1 MRMLMLAGLAALAA
15 CGSRENREPS
25 NGIAAGNEAEQKAS
39 SDTAVSLPAPA
50 VAVTPVDI
58 TMPQFAPQYPGSTIQ
73 SVNSATAGGGD
84 SHEVRLLTNDD
95 ADRIFA
101 FYRDSFAAAGLRKTS
116 EFMSGGTGMM
126 SATGKGRNASIAIAR
141 DQGRSVIIVTYSGE

>member
-15 CGSRENREPS
+15 CGSGENREPS
-25 NGIAAGNEAEQKAS
+25 NGIAASNEAEQKAS
-39 SDTAVSLPAPA
+39 SDTAASPAPA
-50 VAVTPVDI
+50 AAVTPVDI

-73 SVNSATAGGGD
+73 SVNSATVGGGD
-84 SHEVRLLTNDD
+84 SHEVRLLTTDD

-101 FYRDSFAAAGLRKTS
+101 FYRDRFAAAGLRKTS

-141 DQGRSVIIVTYSGE
+141 EQGRSVIIVTYSGE